1 MDEIYKT
8 WVKELYLRNAQSM
21 YQIAYYR
28 VHNEYDAKEVVQD
41 VFLALLSKAEK
52 LYGHEKPD
60 TWLMKALQ
68 YSILHKLDQQNR
80 NRKTVLPLD
89 SLAFTLI
96 GDEDVQPT
104 SIDELLSKNI
114 SEEDRQILKM
124 YYEEN
129 LSYKEIAAILGI
141 PISTCGTRLR
151 RAKERMKKH
160 IPMG

>member
-1 MDEIYKT
+1 MDEIYKI

-28 VHNEYDAKEVVQD
+28 VGNEHDAKEVVQD

-60 TWLMKALQ
+60 AWLMKALQ

-96 GDEDVQPT
+96 GDEDVHPT

-124 YYEEN
+124 YYEQN
-129 LSYKEIAAILGI
+129 LSYEEIAAILRI

-151 RAKERMKKH
+151 RAKERIKKH
-160 IPMG
+160 IQME